1 MKNPIFPFIF
11 ILIFQFST
19 AQDQNITGFFQENI
33 EQQLQLETAFDKNLN
48 IESIDENLKFLSSKP
63 HHLSSPGSKAN
74 AEYILGLY
82 KKWGWDAEIE
92 TSHVL
97 FPTPKTRVLEMTS
110 PTSYKAILKEP
121 RISEDPDSG
130 QKGQLPTYN
139 AYSADGD
146 VSGELVFVNYGLPDD
161 YKELDKMGIDV
172 KGKIV
177 IAKYG
182 HSWRGT
188 KPKVAQ
194 EHGAI
199 GCIIYSDPMDDG
211 YFEGDVY
218 PKGAF
223 KNEYGV
229 QRGSVMDMVI
239 YPGDP
244 LTPGIGA
251 TKDAKRYDRN
261 EAPNLLKIPVLPISY
276 HDATPLLKALEGPV
290 VPNGWQ
296 GGLPFAYH
304 IGPGKTKVRLRV
316 EFNWDIVPCYNVIAK
331 IKGSKYPDEW
341 IIRGN
346 HQDAWVN
353 GAADP
358 ISGLSAML
366 EEAKSIGNLLKTGWK
381 PDRTLVYC
389 SWDGEEPGLLGSTEW
404 LETHQ
409 KELQQ
414 KAVVYI
420 NSDNNERGFLYAQ
433 GSHALEP
440 LMDGIAKT
448 VIDPQTN
455 VSIFDRKRA
464 ASAIFADNTST
475 KEDKMNE
482 TSLKLGAMGSGSDYS
497 AFIQHAGI
505 PALNLGFG
513 GEGNGGEYHSIYDTY
528 HHFTTFKDPGLKYEV
543 TLAQT
548 AGRAVLRLANADVLP
563 FDISHLYKTINGYAD
578 ELEKLLND
586 SRKST
591 QLENELIA
599 TNAYQLAQ
607 DPAKNLMV
615 PKAKSEV
622 PFLDFSP
629 LQNALANL
637 KRDADSLQIAY
648 QKNISDKKANP
659 SFNQSLYRAEQQ
671 LLNKEGLP
679 RRDWYKHTIYAPGFY
694 TGYGV
699 KTMPGIREAIE
710 QRNWQEAQQQINI
723 NAEVI
728 DRLAN
733 YLAAISNDQ

>member
-1 MKNPIFPFIF
+1 
-11 ILIFQFST
+11 
-19 AQDQNITGFFQENI
+19 
-33 EQQLQLETAFDKNLN
+33 
-48 IESIDENLKFLSSKP
+48 
-63 HHLSSPGSKAN
+63 
-74 AEYILGLY
+74 
-82 KKWGWDAEIE
+82 
-92 TSHVL
+92 
-97 FPTPKTRVLEMTS
+97 
-110 PTSYKAILKEP
+110 
-121 RISEDPDSG
+121 
-130 QKGQLPTYN
+130 
-139 AYSADGD
+139 
-146 VSGELVFVNYGLPDD
+146 
-161 YKELDKMGIDV
+161 
-172 KGKIV
+172 
-177 IAKYG
+177 
-182 HSWRGT
+182 
-188 KPKVAQ
+188 
-194 EHGAI
+194 
-199 GCIIYSDPMDDG
+199 
-211 YFEGDVY
+211 
-218 PKGAF
+218 
-223 KNEYGV
+223 
-229 QRGSVMDMVI
+229 
-239 YPGDP
+239 
-244 LTPGIGA
+244 
-251 TKDAKRYDRN
+251 
-261 EAPNLLKIPVLPISY
+261 
-276 HDATPLLKALEGPV
+276 
-290 VPNGWQ
+290 
-296 GGLPFAYH
+296 
-304 IGPGKTKVRLRV
+304 
-316 EFNWDIVPCYNVIAK
+316 
-331 IKGSKYPDEW
+331 
-341 IIRGN
+341 
-346 HQDAWVN
+346 
-353 GAADP
+353 
-358 ISGLSAML
+358 
-366 EEAKSIGNLLKTGWK
+366 
-381 PDRTLVYC
+381 
-389 SWDGEEPGLLGSTEW
+389 
-404 LETHQ
+404 
-409 KELQQ
+409 
-414 KAVVYI
+414 
-420 NSDNNERGFLYAQ
+420 
-433 GSHALEP
+433 
-440 LMDGIAKT
+440 
-448 VIDPQTN
+448 

-563 FDISHLYKTINGYAD
+563 FDFSHLYKTINGYAD

>member
-33 EQQLQLETAFDKNLN
+33 EQQLQLETAFDQNLN

-448 VIDPQTN
+448 VLDPQTN

-563 FDISHLYKTINGYAD
+563 FDFSHLYKTINGYAD

-637 KRDADSLQIAY
+637 KRDTDSLQIAY